1 MNAESPIAA
10 SPSTRGENFLARY
23 DGLKTR
29 LPGAA
34 AARAAA
40 AAELRRAGLPDK
52 QNEAWKY
59 TSLRPLSNIGF
70 HQALT
75 LTGDTA
81 EPLKLPHLGPLAD
94 YPRLVFVAGR
104 YRDDL
109 SIPPTTITPAFFADA
124 PRFALDVEHDPLVT
138 LNTLLAED
146 GAVLDIP
153 ADTDAGTI
161 ILLHIA
167 NDLNGTPAAAHPR
180 HSITL
185 AAGARLTLIDISAGS
200 GAYLHNPVTE
210 ITLSAGAHLTHLRLQ
225 TDSTDAYHLS
235 SVHAKIAANA
245 AYDGFT
251 LTIGARLA
259 RSEIHAQLQGPG
271 AHAALNAA
279 QILQGHQHADFTT
292 IVAHDAPACTSR
304 QTVKNVLAGHS
315 RGVFQGKIEV
325 ARIAQKT
332 DGYQMNQALLLSP
345 DAEIDCKPQLEIYAD
360 DVKCSHGATI
370 GELDPDQIFY
380 LTSRGIPNAQARGML
395 VRAFL
400 TEALDLVQH
409 EDARTLF
416 EDAVAG
422 WWRTQDTVA

>member
-1 MNAESPIAA
+1 M
-10 SPSTRGENFLARY
+10 TRGDNFLARY

-34 AARAAA
+34 AARANA
-40 AAELRRAGLPDK
+40 AAELRRTGLPDK

-59 TSLRPLSNIGF
+59 TSLRPLSNIAF

-75 LTGDTA
+75 LTGQTA
-81 EPLKLPHLGPLAD
+81 EPLKLPHLGALSD
-94 YPRLVFVAGR
+94 TPRLVFVAGR
-104 YRDDL
+104 YRADL
-109 SIPPTTITPAFFADA
+109 SIAPITITPNFFADA
-124 PRFALDVEHDPLVT
+124 PRFTLPVENDPLVT

-146 GAVLDIP
+146 GAVINIP
-153 ADTDAGTI
+153 ADTDAGTL

-167 NDLNGTPAAAHPR
+167 TDLNGTPAAAHPR

-185 AAGARLTLIDISAGS
+185 AAGARLTLIDISSGQ
-200 GAYLHNPVTE
+200 GAYLHNPTTE
-210 ITLSAGAHLTHLRLQ
+210 ITLAEGANLAHLRLQ
-225 TDSTDAYHLS
+225 TDSSEAYHLS
-235 SVHAKIAANA
+235 SVHAKIFANA
-245 AYDGFT
+245 TYDGFT
-251 LTIGARLA
+251 LTIGGRLA
-259 RSEIHAQLQGPG
+259 RSEIHAHLHGPN

-279 QILQGHQHADFTT
+279 QILNAHQHADFTT
-292 IVAHDAPACTSR
+292 IVAHDAPSCTSR
-304 QTVKNVLAGHS
+304 QTVKNVLAGHA

-360 DVKCSHGATI
+360 DVKCSHGATV

-400 TEALDLVQH
+400 TEALDLVTH
-409 EDARTLF
+409 EAARTLF
-416 EDAVAG
+416 EDATAQ
-422 WWRTQDTVA
+422 WWRTQDGFA